1 MLIKLKLNLRL
12 TSNPFYGNLNRS
24 IHKKEEEKDKE
35 EEKEEA
41 KEEEKK
47 MKKRYFFKTQ
57 LYFSF

>member
-24 IHKKEEEKDKE
+24 IHKKEEEK
-35 EEKEEA
+35 EEA